1 MFSSSDINKIKNIDS
16 KNNFELV
23 LQSYYSKNF
32 KSCILLLYNLVVN
45 DLYSKLVLMDE
56 NNYVNCRSELE
67 TIENILKEGNESK
80 YSIVEEKIFET
91 YSIKKILNH
100 STNDLLSYFKKVRNK
115 CAHPFFFKEYD
126 YNPSEEEV
134 YLFIKKIYNEIL
146 IVDAFFKDPYE
157 VMKKDINM
165 FQFPDIESMVMGISS
180 IENDNEK
187 VKKYFT
193 KKYFQY
199 MTDSN
204 FVKLFKSLIELS
216 ITKNTDE
223 INKDK
228 YKHFLLLK
236 SMLDYMSYNGKISLL
251 NNQYDWQKINENDI
265 YDDYGKKLEEQ
276 ENFSL
281 SFIFNILKY
290 NHSFIEEIKDENEG
304 LYDYLYQKLYKT
316 SYLFAEFW
324 MIFDSDINNAA
335 KKIPDNLTSYN
346 YYQIIQSI
354 YQLVDRNITIELLKK
369 MVSKVPTF
377 DGYDRADRCIELFI
391 KILKEADPKIEQEL
405 INEHFSLMNE
415 NRQIYDKSRNSR
427 DYQLKQI
434 TDLGYDLSDFENLEI
449 NKGDTNV

>member
-80 YSIVEEKIFET
+80 YSIAEEKIFET
-91 YSIKKILNH
+91 YSIKKTLNH

-180 IENDNEK
+180 IENDSEK

-434 TDLGYDLSDFENLEI
+434 IDLGYDLSDFENLEI

>member
-1 MFSSSDINKIKNIDS
+1 
-16 KNNFELV
+16 
-23 LQSYYSKNF
+23 
-32 KSCILLLYNLVVN
+32 
-45 DLYSKLVLMDE
+45 
-56 NNYVNCRSELE
+56 
-67 TIENILKEGNESK
+67 
-80 YSIVEEKIFET
+80 
-91 YSIKKILNH
+91 
-100 STNDLLSYFKKVRNK
+100 
-115 CAHPFFFKEYD
+115 
-126 YNPSEEEV
+126 
-134 YLFIKKIYNEIL
+134 
-146 IVDAFFKDPYE
+146 
-157 VMKKDINM
+157 
-165 FQFPDIESMVMGISS
+165 
-180 IENDNEK
+180 
-187 VKKYFT
+187 
-193 KKYFQY
+193 